1 MELVGR
7 RFLCVS
13 AGEERELGGVTRWG
27 WRAGLIRA
35 VTSSHTDSPTLAV
48 SHISKHMFTPKG
60 FTADLYSPDLW
71 DCFRKVE
78 RYSIYCLSVS
88 TKVQLV

>member
-13 AGEERELGGVTRWG
+13 AGEESERGGVARWG

-35 VTSSHTDSPTLAV
+35 VTSRHTDSPTLSV
-48 SHISKHMFTPKG
+48 VEGGQTISQTE
-60 FTADLYSPDLW
+60 ADEEREGVGGSPTNKSYS
-71 DCFRKVE
+71 
-78 RYSIYCLSVS
+78 SV
-88 TKVQLV
+88 VDF